1 MDNDFRRNVLTPIL
15 MLVGLVVGVAI
26 VAISISRVLL
36 TVPETVATFT
46 ALALA
51 AYVLA
56 IAVLVGAR
64 PRISSQALGA
74 GLVVGLIA
82 LMSAGVISAQAGM
95 RDLHEGEAAEGEGG
109 EGAEGEGGEGGEG
122 EAGEGGEAVEEIPEG
137 AATWVS
143 VDNEFTAAPESIP
156 AGEATIALDN
166 QGNLLHTLVFEGADV
181 FIEADAGAQ
190 AATTVT
196 LEPGTY
202 TFFCDV
208 PGHRATME
216 GEVTVE

>member
-1 MDNDFRRNVLTPIL
+1 MENHFRRNVLTPIL

-36 TVPETVATFT
+36 TVPEMVATFT

-64 PRISSQALGA
+64 PRISSNALGV
-74 GLVVGLIA
+74 GLVIGLIA
-82 LMSAGVISAQAGM
+82 LMSAGVIAAQAGM
-95 RDLHEGEAAEGEGG
+95 RDLHEGETAEGE
-109 EGAEGEGGEGGEG
+109 AAGGEGGE
-122 EAGEGGEAVEEIPEG
+122 AEGGGGGQVVEEIPEG

-181 FIEADAGAQ
+181 FVEADAGAQ

>member
-109 EGAEGEGGEGGEG
+109 EGAEGEGD
-122 EAGEGGEAVEEIPEG
+122 EGGEAVEEIPEG

-181 FIEADAGAQ
+181 FVEADAGAQ

>member
-1 MDNDFRRNVLTPIL
+1 MENHFRRNVLTPIL

-36 TVPETVATFT
+36 TVPEIVATFT

-56 IAVLVGAR
+56 VAVLVGAR
-64 PRISSQALGA
+64 PRISSNALGV
-74 GLVVGLIA
+74 GLVIGFIA
-82 LMSAGVISAQAGM
+82 LMSAGVIAAQAGM
-95 RDLHEGEAAEGEGG
+95 RDLHEGETAAGE
-109 EGAEGEGGEGGEG
+109 AAGGEGGE
-122 EAGEGGEAVEEIPEG
+122 AEGGGGGQVVEEIPEG

-143 VDNEFTAAPESIP
+143 IDNEFTDAPESIP
-156 AGEATIALDN
+156 AGEATVALDN

-181 FIEADAGAQ
+181 SIEADAGVQ
-190 AATTVT
+190 AATAVT

-202 TFFCDV
+202 TYFCDV

>member
-109 EGAEGEGGEGGEG
+109 EGAEGEGGEGGE
-122 EAGEGGEAVEEIPEG
+122 AVEEIPEG

-181 FIEADAGAQ
+181 FVEADAGAQ

>member
-109 EGAEGEGGEGGEG
+109 EGGEGEGGEGGEG

-156 AGEATIALDN
+156 AGDN

>member
-1 MDNDFRRNVLTPIL
+1 
-15 MLVGLVVGVAI
+15 
-26 VAISISRVLL
+26 VLL
-36 TVPETVATFT
+36 TVAETVATFT

-109 EGAEGEGGEGGEG
+109 EGAEGEGD
-122 EAGEGGEAVEEIPEG
+122 EGGEAVEEIPEG

-181 FIEADAGAQ
+181 FVEADAGAQ